1 MLPHFPGKAAVQ
13 LRDASAG
20 SRTLSSKISTTS
32 GMPAEAEPI
41 LTQTFWQ
48 QTANKF
54 TVVSHMKDAVHAG
67 SHQLLLRVSK
77 VTRHVLG
84 NKNNAALSVDNKEKS
99 IQGLYG
105 GRLVFKS
112 A

>member
-1 MLPHFPGKAAVQ
+1 
-13 LRDASAG
+13 
-20 SRTLSSKISTTS
+20 
-32 GMPAEAEPI
+32 MPAEAERS

-48 QTANKF
+48 QIANKF
-54 TVVSHMKDAVHAG
+54 TVVSHMKDAVHAR

-77 VTRHVLG
+77 VTRHILG

-105 GRLVFKS
+105 GGGGRFGFKS
-112 A
+112 VLEDRFDER